1 MPKRKHSTRSRS
13 GAKRPSFDLP
23 LPPELLERIF
33 LNLEFKEL
41 LQARRTC
48 RRWRDAIASCPELRD
63 RFLLQFPHDRA
74 ITKINRNYKPLGDFP
89 AANVEFKLADYS
101 KIGSINAW
109 WPRVACTVTCLAMR
123 GCEFAVDVLRHV
135 PNLKSLELDS
145 VRIGGVGRVDFKLKN
160 LRKLVLKEAR
170 PGPLRGMIVRLEVLE
185 CRSEVEDLEDLRSIV
200 GLIKSAQTSLVEL
213 ILDVPASYL
222 KDIAQLTEMRL
233 KKVNLNAF
241 ASRMTYGATLIPFA
255 EAYTSIEDLTIVDSL
270 DEEPLHTML
279 RSQSNLKRLELKFAS
294 PIIDYNED
302 QELNTLPAIPTGL
315 STLEHL
321 RIECVDDSGWPKLN
335 FQRGCRF
342 PKLKQLHL
350 EALVVK
356 GESLRR
362 SLRYS
367 PNLTQLTLDSCDFTS
382 WNQLLRVI
390 TQPKALRSLSFTTYE
405 VMKTLE
411 EEPISAKPCKSLRYL
426 QLNVPELDE
435 VPRARVFALFRLFPH
450 LTELRIESGVND
462 ELVKEVC
469 RKLTRLERLTL
480 RVGSTTHRAV
490 LYIRHYCRNLKYLTL
505 MGIWKL
511 EVEDM
516 HYFVQ
521 KLDRFSHGRF
531 EFVGELRN
539 LILDCVK
546 LNESDSDSDVDL
558 F

>member
-1 MPKRKHSTRSRS
+1 
-13 GAKRPSFDLP
+13 
-23 LPPELLERIF
+23 
-33 LNLEFKEL
+33 
-41 LQARRTC
+41 
-48 RRWRDAIASCPELRD
+48 
-63 RFLLQFPHDRA
+63 
-74 ITKINRNYKPLGDFP
+74 
-89 AANVEFKLADYS
+89 
-101 KIGSINAW
+101 
-109 WPRVACTVTCLAMR
+109 
-123 GCEFAVDVLRHV
+123 
-135 PNLKSLELDS
+135 
-145 VRIGGVGRVDFKLKN
+145 
-160 LRKLVLKEAR
+160 
-170 PGPLRGMIVRLEVLE
+170 
-185 CRSEVEDLEDLRSIV
+185 
-200 GLIKSAQTSLVEL
+200 
-213 ILDVPASYL
+213 
-222 KDIAQLTEMRL
+222 
-233 KKVNLNAF
+233 
-241 ASRMTYGATLIPFA
+241 
-255 EAYTSIEDLTIVDSL
+255 
-270 DEEPLHTML
+270 ML

-342 PKLKQLHL
+342 PKLKELHL
-350 EALVVK
+350 EALVVR

-450 LTELRIESGVND
+450 LTELRIESGVDD

-469 RKLTRLERLTL
+469 RKLVRLERLTL

-490 LYIRHYCRNLKYLTL
+490 LYIRHYCRNLKHLTL

-531 EFVGELRN
+531 EFVGELRY